1 MYSCVLSIAVASSSG
16 KVRKVRCASAAACA
30 AAFVL
35 AFGTTASAALPTP
48 VASQSQAATRD
59 IAAFASAW
67 EGVIGYSTTVAIF
80 DQKGTQTQNLL
91 FNYTF
96 RKPSNVTVF
105 VVAGPNA
112 GVTMTW
118 DGGPSVVARHGSG
131 LAAMFKRTIPLHDP
145 LVTTL
150 GGWSIDQLSFG
161 AILTHG
167 EQSAGSLLE
176 APGETID
183 GVSAHAVILT
193 PASAAGDDGL
203 TREVVELSTLTH
215 LPIRVFGYEGSTLV
229 RRIEFSNIKIQAAAA
244 QPAP

>member
-1 MYSCVLSIAVASSSG
+1 MSY
-16 KVRKVRCASAAACA
+16 ASAAAYA

-35 AFGTTASAALPTP
+35 AFGTPASAALPSP
-48 VASQSQAATRD
+48 VASQSSAATRD

-67 EGVIGYSTTVAIF
+67 DGVTGYTTTVAIF

-96 RKPSNVTVF
+96 RKPANVTVY

-118 DGGPSVVARHGSG
+118 DGGPSVVAHHGSG
-131 LAAMFKRTIPLHDP
+131 FAAMFKRTIPLHDP

-150 GGWSIDQLSFG
+150 AGWSIDQLSFG
-161 AILTHG
+161 AILAHG
-167 EQSAGSLLE
+167 EQSAGSLSE
-176 APGETID
+176 GPAETID
-183 GVSAHAVILT
+183 GVSAHAVTLT

-203 TREVVELSTLTH
+203 TREVVELSTVTH
-215 LPIRVFGYEGSTLV
+215 LPIRVFGYEGSASCV
-229 RRIEFSNIKIQAAAA
+229 RSNSRISRYNQRACN
-244 QPAP
+244 QPRRLNLDSSV